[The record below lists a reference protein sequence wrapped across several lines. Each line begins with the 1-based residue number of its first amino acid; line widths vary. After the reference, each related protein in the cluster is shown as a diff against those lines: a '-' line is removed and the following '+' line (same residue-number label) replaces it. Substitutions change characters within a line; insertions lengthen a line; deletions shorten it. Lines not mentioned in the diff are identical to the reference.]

1 MNLRN
6 RFEERIWTM
15 NLRNGFEQRNESEE
29 WTWRMDLKNGFE
41 ERIKEK
47 ERNKLKNGWKGY
59 IKQIIW
65 NTLDTKLPSLGI
77 LPNLVERFQLGRA
90 FSTWLNVPGCF
101 IGGSSKHWLAGFGSQ
116 PSLSYWKK
124 SKVELPLKGWY
135 PLPANQMIKTNICLS
150 GWLISQ
156 TSPAC

>member
-77 LPNLVERFQLGRA
+77 LPNLIERFQLGWTFPDVSSVGVQSTDWQGLAPNLRWVIGKRA
-90 FSTWLNVPGCF
+90 
-101 IGGSSKHWLAGFGSQ
+101 SSN
-116 PSLSYWKK
+116 SLSRVYTPYL
-124 SKVELPLKGWY
+124 S
-135 PLPANQMIKTNICLS
+135 IKWLRQENLSFWVISLTN
-150 GWLISQ
+150 
-156 TSPAC
+156 